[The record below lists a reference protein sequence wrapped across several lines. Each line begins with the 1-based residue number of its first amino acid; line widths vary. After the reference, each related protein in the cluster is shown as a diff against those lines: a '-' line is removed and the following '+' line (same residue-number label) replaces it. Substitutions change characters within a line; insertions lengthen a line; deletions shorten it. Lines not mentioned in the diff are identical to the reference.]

1 MAENIKD
8 LFDHFHQPGTIA
20 WIGLRPQKK
29 AALQSVSN
37 AEVVEGKGLIGD
49 HYQGTS
55 GNRDVTL
62 IQAEHLEAVGKI
74 LGKEVNPDLTRR
86 NIVVSG
92 VNLIAL
98 VDKTFRLG
106 DDVILETTG
115 FCHPCS
121 RMEENL
127 GYGGYNAMRGHGGI
141 TATVIRGG
149 NIKVGDRVEAGEDGR
164 RKTGDGR
171 RETEAG
177 RPKSEAGRPK
187 SDL

>member
-1 MAENIKD
+1 MAENTKD

-29 AALQSVSN
+29 AAVQSVSS
-37 AEVVEGKGLIGD
+37 AEIVEGKGLVGD
-49 HYQGTS
+49 HYQGAS

-74 LGKEVNPDLTRR
+74 LGKEVNPGQTRR

-92 VNLIAL
+92 VNLLAL
-98 VDKTFRLG
+98 VDKTFKLG

-115 FCHPCS
+115 LCHPCS

-141 TATVIRGG
+141 TTKVIRGG
-149 NIKVGDRVEAGEDGR
+149 KIKVGDRVEAGEDGR
-164 RKTGDGR
+164 RKTEDR
-171 RETEAG
+171 RRKTED
-177 RPKSEAGRPK
+177 RRQKT
-187 SDL
+187 